1 MKRAIAISIFL
12 SAFAA
17 ANAAAAPLW
26 MRYARISPDGQHI
39 AFAYK
44 GDIYTVPVKG
54 GDAVRITSQ
63 PTFES
68 HPVWSPDSK
77 TLAFTSDRYGNNDIF
92 IVDASKPGEWKRLTF
107 NSAYETPEAFSPDG
121 KTLLYSAS
129 IQDPVS
135 SALYPSG
142 RMTEVYSVS
151 VDGGAPVQIL
161 ATPAIGISWAP
172 DGKSFVYQDVKG
184 FEDNFRKHHTS
195 AVTRDIWR
203 YTPAT
208 GKHTLLV
215 GNAGEDLSPVD
226 AGNELYF
233 ISERAPQKSLN
244 VYKASAANPADAKA
258 ITSFKKHP
266 VRFLSRANNGTIA
279 FTYDGEIYTL
289 AAVDG
294 AKPSKVKVNITADY
308 PDEKTTLTATR
319 GARGAKVS
327 PDGTQVAF
335 TYRGDVYVT
344 SVDYVTTKQITDTPG
359 AEAEVVWANDSTLYY
374 TSDRDGLYNIYRAT
388 FEKSA
393 DEPDFAHATVVSEEP
408 VFKAD
413 KHERTVPEISPD
425 GKKLGF
431 ILDRT
436 NLCVMDLKS
445 KDVKQLTTKATHAQR
460 NGGFDYFWSPDS
472 RWIALEVVDKKH
484 DPYSDIAIINVCL
497 LYTSDAADEQ

>member
-1 MKRAIAISIFL
+1 MYKR
-12 SAFAA
+12 
-17 ANAAAAPLW
+17 
-26 MRYARISPDGQHI
+26 Q
-39 AFAYK
+39 
-44 GDIYTVPVKG
+44 
-54 GDAVRITSQ
+54 
-63 PTFES
+63 
-68 HPVWSPDSK
+68 
-77 TLAFTSDRYGNNDIF
+77 
-92 IVDASKPGEWKRLTF
+92 
-107 NSAYETPEAFSPDG
+107 
-121 KTLLYSAS
+121 
-129 IQDPVS
+129 
-135 SALYPSG
+135 
-142 RMTEVYSVS
+142 
-151 VDGGAPVQIL
+151 
-161 ATPAIGISWAP
+161 
-172 DGKSFVYQDVKG
+172 
-184 FEDNFRKHHTS
+184 
-195 AVTRDIWR
+195 
-203 YTPAT
+203 
-208 GKHTLLV
+208 
-215 GNAGEDLSPVD
+215 
-226 AGNELYF
+226 
-233 ISERAPQKSLN
+233 
-244 VYKASAANPADAKA
+244 
-258 ITSFKKHP
+258 
-266 VRFLSRANNGTIA
+266 
-279 FTYDGEIYTL
+279 TYDGEIYTL

-484 DPYSDIAIINVCL
+484 DPYSDIAIINVENGRMTNITNSGYFDESPRWILDGNAIAFASERYGMRNHASWGSMSDVFFVFMNQDAYDRFKLSKEEREIYDKKVEKAKKEAAKDRKDDDTKNKDEVEPINVELDGISDRQVRITPCL
-497 LYTSDAADEQ
+497 LYTSDAADER